1 MIRLATKEDIKG
13 IKTIENRCFSDFW
26 TEQMLLESL
35 DNDCIMVVIDLGENI
50 VGYAGLYPSGDITNI
65 AVLPEYRGLGYGKM
79 LVTEIIK
86 QAQFNNIERIFLE
99 VRSSNNIAI
108 KLYEKCGFKLISC
121 RKRYYKDGED
131 ALIYAFGGV

>member
-1 MIRLATKEDIKG
+1 MIRLATKEDIKS

-26 TEQMLLESL
+26 TEKMLLESL
-35 DNDCIMVVIDLGENI
+35 DNGCIMVVIDLGEKI
-50 VGYAGLYPSGDITNI
+50 AVYAVIYPSGDITNI
-65 AVLPEYRGLGYGKM
+65 AVLPEYRSLGYGKI
-79 LVTEIIK
+79 LVAEIIK